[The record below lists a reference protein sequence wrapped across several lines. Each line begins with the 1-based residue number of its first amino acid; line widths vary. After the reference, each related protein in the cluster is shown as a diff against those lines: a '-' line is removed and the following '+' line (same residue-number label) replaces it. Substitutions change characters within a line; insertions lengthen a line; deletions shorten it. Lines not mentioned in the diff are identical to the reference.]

1 MHRLLAYADAMRTF
15 ALRLTTLVEVQRAVA
30 PADLN
35 ALLADVRATGQA
47 SGLASESVAEQVDS
61 TVRFL
66 RTDVLARGERIAL
79 AATAAAILVADWQAG
94 DTSRRSEP

>member
-15 ALRLTTLVEVQRAVA
+15 AVRLTTLVEAQRTVT
-30 PADLN
+30 PADLH
-35 ALLADVRATGQA
+35 ALLVEVCATGQA

-66 RTDVLARGERIAL
+66 RTAVLARGDRIAL
-79 AATAAAILVADWQAG
+79 AATAAAILLADWQAG
-94 DTSRRSEP
+94 DTSPRTEP